1 MKLPFIKYGKRKI
14 KIQYVL
20 LNDCFGLYDP
30 NLHLLQIDKRLKGLK
45 LFNTLFHEL
54 FHIIMNMENIDVN
67 TKGEEPIAFAVGNG
81 FEKIFKANPSLVK
94 VLTKCLK
101 KVN

>member
-1 MKLPFIKYGKRKI
+1 MRLSFIKYGKRKI

-20 LNDCFGLYDP
+20 LNDCYGLYDP
-30 NLHLLQIDKRLKGLK
+30 NLHILQIDKRLKGLK

-81 FEKIFKANPSLVK
+81 YEKIFKANPSLVK

-101 KVN
+101 KNK